1 MLVKARSLHG
11 ITGAD
16 PSEVGG
22 KCANLIRLVNA
33 GFKVPGG
40 FVVPVGIYRSFLSQN
55 DLQSRIIRTLGSVRQ
70 GDERGISEASQKIKS
85 IILSEPLSPDV
96 EEAMSPL
103 SEVDPDALWAVR
115 SSATAED
122 LAAASFA
129 GQQDTYLNVPT
140 SGIKDAVKK
149 CWASFWNERAIAYR
163 QSNRI
168 PHEDGGMAVV
178 IQKMVN
184 ASSSG
189 VMFTCNPVS
198 GADEIVVE
206 STWGL
211 GDSVVSGRI
220 MPDRFVISKDP
231 FSLKEM
237 KIGSKPTGIYLSR
250 SGSMQVDVDPQLR
263 AESSLSDSELRTLHD
278 LGLRIEA
285 RFGAPQDVEWA
296 LEGGEFYILQSRPVT
311 TVGKEETLW
320 TRAYG
325 DEYWADVTSPLF
337 FSWLGEWLSKYVLE
351 EGYRVM
357 GYWEL
362 QGLELLKLH
371 KGHIYF
377 NTAVLEAVFTFN
389 PRFSRTKELLNYFP
403 EKDQERV
410 ANAKTKIL
418 RRIWAE
424 IRIFFKD
431 RDGMITRTHKAYEEW
446 AAKFL
451 EEMKEFDSLDLKAL
465 SDAELH
471 SQYSGMVEKFLK
483 HFRLI
488 RYGMVT
494 HSIGTNMIVKRWL
507 SDWLGDASGAL
518 YASIVSGLPDNKTIK
533 TNNALLGLAR
543 DLRNDSA
550 ASALIR
556 SVPSKEF
563 LSALGSDPALQG
575 FAAKFDSFLKDYGH
589 RSHTREM
596 YFPRWADDPT
606 LVVDM
611 LKSLANSP
619 DIDIEGL
626 EKEKQERRLAA
637 EREIL
642 ERISRLSFGFFRK
655 RIFRTVMK
663 YAQIYLQFRENQ
675 RFYLDH
681 IIYRQRRIFVEYGRR
696 LAKRGLIEQQ
706 DDVFFLTKE
715 EIFAMAEGAF
725 PDMREKIRER
735 RREFD
740 AYRDRLPP
748 KFLKGKVE
756 FDDTVTLD
764 KGVTKVIGTSAS
776 PGIATGKVRVVESI
790 EGLGEVETGEVLVTS
805 NTDPGWTPVFSK
817 LGALITETG
826 GILSHGAVVS
836 REYGIPAVTGVKDG
850 KSIFRTGQ
858 TVTVD
863 GNQGVILLLG

>member
-1 MLVKARSLHG
+1 MLKAQPFNG
-11 ITGAD
+11 MVEAD
-16 PSEVGG
+16 SSEVGG
-22 KCANLIRLVNA
+22 KCGNLVRLIKA
-33 GFKVPGG
+33 GFNVPGG
-40 FVVPVGIYRSFLSQN
+40 FVVPVGVYRSFLSKN
-55 DLQSRIIRTLGSVRQ
+55 DLQSRILATLGSVRPD
-70 GDERGISEASQKIKS
+70 DERGLCEASQKIKS
-85 IILSEPLSPDV
+85 MILLEPLSPEV
-96 EEAMSPL
+96 EEALAPL
-103 SEVDPDALWAVR
+103 SDADPGALWAVR

-129 GQQDTYLNVPT
+129 GQQDTSLNVPT
-140 SGIKDAVKK
+140 SGIKDAVKR
-149 CWASFWNERAIAYR
+149 CWASLWNERAIAYR
-163 QSNRI
+163 QRNRI
-168 PHEDGGMAVV
+168 PHEEGGMAVV
-178 IQKMVN
+178 VQRMVD

-211 GDSVVSGRI
+211 GESVVSGRI
-220 MPDRFVISKDP
+220 TPDRFVIGKNP
-231 FSLKEM
+231 FALKEK
-237 KIGSKPTGIYLSR
+237 KIGNKPTAVYLSM
-250 SGSMQVDVDPQLR
+250 SGTLPVEVEPRLR
-263 AESSLSDSELRTLHD
+263 AEPSLSDSDLRRLHD
-278 LGLRIEA
+278 LGISIEA
-285 RFGAPQDVEWA
+285 WFGAPQDIEWA
-296 LEGGEFYILQSRPVT
+296 LGGGEFYILQSRPVT
-311 TVGKEETLW
+311 TVGRGETLW

-362 QGLELLKLH
+362 QGLDLLKLH

-418 RRIWAE
+418 KRIWAE
-424 IRIFFKD
+424 VRIFFKD
-431 RDGMITRTHKAYEEW
+431 RDGMITRTYKAYEEW
-446 AAKFL
+446 AERFL
-451 EEMKEFDSLDLKAL
+451 EEMKGFDCLDLSAL
-465 SDAELH
+465 SDAELRF
-471 SQYSGMVEKFLK
+471 QYERMVEKFLK

-494 HSIGTNMIVKRWL
+494 HSIGTNMMVKRWL
-507 SDWLGDASGAL
+507 SDWLGDSSGAL

-533 TNNALLGLAR
+533 TNNALLELAR
-543 DLRNDSA
+543 ALRSDPA
-550 ASALIR
+550 ASSLIR
-556 SVPSKEF
+556 DRPSGAF
-563 LSALGSDPALQG
+563 IDALRSDPALRT
-575 FAAKFDSFLKDYGH
+575 FSDKFYAFLREYGH

-611 LKSLANSP
+611 LKSLVNSP
-619 DIDIEGL
+619 DVDVEGMER
-626 EKEKQERRLAA
+626 EKIERRLAA

-642 ERISRLSFGFFRK
+642 ERISRLRFGFFRK
-655 RIFRTVMK
+655 HLFRIIMK

-696 LAKRGLIEQQ
+696 LAQRGLIEGE

-715 EIFAMAEGAF
+715 EIFAMAEGRM
-725 PDMREKIRER
+725 PDMKGRIRER

-740 AYRDRLPP
+740 EYRDRLPP
-748 KFLKGKVE
+748 KFLKGKAE
-756 FDDTVTLD
+756 FDDTLTLD
-764 KGVTKVIGTSAS
+764 KGVTRVTGTSAS

-790 EGLGEVETGEVLVTS
+790 EGLGEVETGEILVAS

-817 LGALITETG
+817 LGGLITETG

-836 REYGIPAVTGVKDG
+836 REYGIPAVTGVKDA